1 MSQTQG
7 EFKKFTGKRAFLPPT
22 FTPMKKNNK
31 PEKQKRYA
39 LLLRC
44 SNDDKKKGDYS
55 TIDSQRDANTLYV
68 AERGG
73 IVVGE
78 YVDDGVTGTTLKRPG
93 FRRMMEDARQDLFDV
108 VVVTYMSRLARGTK
122 FWVAY
127 HQLEDENIA
136 IETSQEQYNDDL
148 AGQTSR
154 EFTVLMDGV
163 YPKQISLWTKTK
175 QAQMV
180 KRGYFTGGVVPL
192 GYKLVP
198 ITNDGVSFDS
208 DEHPPKRLVPDRD
221 AEQDQAAVVLE
232 AYTLM
237 HDRKS
242 ISVVRDFLMN
252 TTGQMWSYDK
262 VKRLLSNEKYKGVLA
277 YGPNRNESAHE
288 AIVPNDLW
296 ESVQLLLE
304 KPASKPPRT
313 KEDYTYYLDGRVWCD
328 VHDCLMT
335 PGGVPRPGGRVHYY
349 QCLFQDKGH
358 GVCPIKRI
366 NADVLHHTVLLD
378 IQRSAEHST
387 VMHSHIASTGG
398 WSKANDA
405 QKYKRKHLMARQKE
419 NKRQIDAII
428 NAVAAGVNN
437 PSITERLTELEAER
451 RQVGVDLGITE
462 LEIAKATVARPTAE
476 QVQSEWNHFLERLEN
491 LTEPEKRL
499 ALQAMVEEV
508 RVVSKN
514 EITLRVSASAG
525 SLDGLLASEGQLGAG
540 VGLEPTTF
548 GL

>member
-1 MSQTQG
+1 M
-7 EFKKFTGKRAFLPPT
+7 
-22 FTPMKKNNK
+22 NK
-31 PEKQKRYA
+31 SNQQPKQKRYA

-68 AERGG
+68 ADRGRV
-73 IVVGE
+73 VVGE
-78 YVDDGVTGTTLKRPG
+78 YVDDGISGTTLKRPG
-93 FRRMMEDARQDLFDV
+93 FRRMMENACKGTFDV
-108 VVVTYMSRLARGTK
+108 LVVTYMSRLARGTK

-127 HQLEDENIA
+127 HQLEDENVS
-136 IETSQEQYNDDL
+136 IETSEEHYDDDF
-148 AGQTSR
+148 AGQTNR
-154 EFTVLMDGV
+154 EITVFLDGM
-163 YPKQISLWTKTK
+163 YPKQVSLWTKTK

-180 KRGYFTGGVVPL
+180 KKGYFTGGVVPL

-198 ITNDGVSFDS
+198 ITSDGVSLDA
-208 DEHPPKRLVPDRD
+208 DEHPPKRLMPDRD
-221 AEQDQAAVVLE
+221 AEHDQAAVVLD

-237 HDRKS
+237 HDRGS
-242 ISVVRDFLMN
+242 VAVVRDFLMDV
-252 TTGQMWSYDK
+252 TQRMWSYDK
-262 VKRLLSNEKYKGVLA
+262 VKRMLSNEKYKGVLA

-288 AIVPNDLW
+288 VIVPIDLW
-296 ESVQLLLE
+296 ESVQPLLE
-304 KPASKPPRT
+304 KPASKSPRT

-358 GVCPIKRI
+358 GVCSIKRI
-366 NADVLHHTVLLD
+366 NADVLHHTVLHD

-398 WSKANDA
+398 WSKPNDA

-419 NKRQIDAII
+419 IKRQIDALI

-451 RQVGVDLGITE
+451 LQVGVELRVTE
-462 LEIAKATVARPTAE
+462 LEIAKATVVRPTAA
-476 QVQSEWNHFLERLEN
+476 QVQSQWSHFLERLEN

-525 SLDGLLASEGQLGAG
+525 LLDDLLASEGQLGAG
-540 VGLEPTTF
+540 VYVVANYPPISFPDFEVSRISRRTQVPGNES
-548 GL
+548 

>member
-1 MSQTQG
+1 MSKSNQQ
-7 EFKKFTGKRAFLPPT
+7 P
-22 FTPMKKNNK
+22 
-31 PEKQKRYA
+31 KQKRYGSA
-39 LLLRC
+39 LRC
-44 SNDDKKKGDYS
+44 SHDDKKKGDYS

-73 IVVGE
+73 VIVGE
-78 YVDDGVTGTTLKRPG
+78 YVDDGISGTTLKRPG
-93 FRRMMEDARQDLFDV
+93 FRRLMEDARKGVFDV

-127 HQLEDENIA
+127 HQLEDENVS
-136 IETSQEQYNDDL
+136 IETSQEHYEDDF
-148 AGQTSR
+148 AGQINK
-154 EFTVLMDGV
+154 EVTVFLDGM
-163 YPKQISLWTKTK
+163 YPKQVSLWTKTK

-180 KRGYFTGGVVPL
+180 KKGYFTGGVVPL

-198 ITNDGVSFDS
+198 ITGDGVSLDA
-208 DEHPPKRLVPDRD
+208 DEHPPKRLVPDRGAD
-221 AEQDQAAVVLE
+221 QDQAAVVLE

-242 ISVVRDFLMN
+242 VAVVREFLMN

-262 VKRLLSNEKYKGVLA
+262 VKRLLSNEKYKGVLM
-277 YGPNRNESAHE
+277 YGLNRNENAHE

-296 ESVQLLLE
+296 ENVQPLLE
-304 KPASKPPRT
+304 KPANKPPRT
-313 KEDYTYYLDGRVWCD
+313 KEDYTYHLDGRVWCD

-358 GVCPIKRI
+358 GVCSIKRI
-366 NADVLHHTVLLD
+366 NADVLHHTVLHD
-378 IQRSAEHST
+378 IQRSADHST

-398 WSKANDA
+398 WSKPNDA
-405 QKYKRKHLMARQKE
+405 QKYKRKHLMAQQKE
-419 NKRQIDAII
+419 VKRQIDALI
-428 NAVAAGVNN
+428 NVITAGLDN
-437 PSITERLTELEAER
+437 PSLTERLTELEAER
-451 RQVGVDLGITE
+451 LQVTGGLRAAE
-462 LEIAKATVARPTAE
+462 LEIAKATVPRPTAE
-476 QVQSEWNHFLERLEN
+476 QVQAEWTKFLERLEN

-540 VGLEPTTF
+540 WPLDANPPMLFPVLRVSTP
-548 GL
+548 LIAISR